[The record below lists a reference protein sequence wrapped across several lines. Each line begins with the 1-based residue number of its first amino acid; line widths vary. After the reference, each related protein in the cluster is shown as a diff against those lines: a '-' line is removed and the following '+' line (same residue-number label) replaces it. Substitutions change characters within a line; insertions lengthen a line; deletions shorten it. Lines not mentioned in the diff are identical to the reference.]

1 MTTIDDRP
9 VSQPDDPES
18 PTNRPPSMHRLK
30 MWLRRPYAK
39 GIVILSIIIG
49 ILLLPVAW
57 LILKPMNMTGAP
69 ASAIMED
76 IQTTIFVFTLI
87 SIPIVSFVYAVLVY
101 SLIKWRGHKGDT
113 IPEDQSPAIR
123 TNTIGV
129 VLWTAVTAGLA
140 FFLVVWGLIA
150 LAQITQNAYGTI
162 SADQQ
167 PGDESSVIVNVT
179 GQQWVWTFQYPQHG
193 NVTTD
198 VLYLPIDRPI
208 YFNVTSKDVIHNFW
222 LVELGVKIDANPGA
236 ITQTGVTPNKLGTF
250 NLRCAELCGMHH
262 AYMETSVEVIE
273 HKAFA
278 SLMRELGAGK
288 TS

>member
-9 VSQPDDPES
+9 VSQPDEPES
-18 PTNRPPSMHRLK
+18 PTNRPPSMHRVK

-39 GIVILSIIIG
+39 GIVILSIVIG
-49 ILLLPVAW
+49 IALLPVAW

-140 FFLVVWGLIA
+140 FFLVVWGLVA

-198 VLYLPIDRPI
+198 VLYLPIDRPV

-262 AYMETSVEVIE
+262 AYMQTSIEVIE
-273 HKAFA
+273 HRAFA